1 MKYRISHLT
10 RYRYE
15 GVVPIGYSRVC
26 LAPRRSATQ
35 EPVRTQLEIGPAPA
49 YLSQR
54 AEDYYGNEVHY
65 FSVQEPH
72 SALEITAH
80 SEVRLTPK
88 PAPDLLASLPWEQ
101 VRELLARAETDETL
115 DAYQFTFGSDSV
127 AISDALRDYA
137 RTSFPPET
145 PLLAGASDLMRRI
158 YREFTYDP
166 TATTVATPIA
176 EVLAHRRGVCQ
187 DFAHVQIGCLRALG
201 LAARYVSGYIAPRQA
216 ATGAAFVGAQ
226 ASHAWLSVYSPGQG
240 WIDLDP
246 TNNVLPSMEH
256 ITLAWGRDYDEVAP
270 VRGVILGGG
279 AQELDV
285 DVSVMRVEDAA

>member
-10 RYRYE
+10 RYLYE
-15 GVVPIGYSRVC
+15 EEVPIGYSRVC
-26 LAPRRSATQ
+26 LAPRRTALQ
-35 EPVRTQLEIGPAPA
+35 EPERTQLEIGPAPA

-72 SALEITAH
+72 RALEITAH
-80 SEVRLTPK
+80 SEVRLEPTPAVD
-88 PAPDLLASLPWEQ
+88 PAASLPWEQ
-101 VRELLARAETDETL
+101 VRTLLAGAETDETL
-115 DAYQFTFGSDSV
+115 DAYQFRFGSDSV

-137 RTSFPPET
+137 RKSFGPGT
-145 PLLAGASDLMRRI
+145 PILLGAADLMTRI
-158 YREFTYDP
+158 YEEFTYDP
-166 TATTVATPIA
+166 TATTVTTPIA

-201 LAARYVSGYIAPRQA
+201 LAARYVSGYIAPRQS
-216 ATGAAFVGAQ
+216 ATGTAFVGAQ

-240 WIDLDP
+240 WVDVDP
-246 TNNVLPSMEH
+246 TNNVLPSIEH

-279 AQELDV
+279 GQQLE
-285 DVSVMRVEDAA
+285 VSVSVVRADEAA

>member
-26 LAPRRSATQ
+26 LAPRRSAAQ
-35 EPVRTQLEIGPAPA
+35 EPLRTQLEINPAPA

-80 SEVRLTPK
+80 SEVRLTPAA
-88 PAPDLLASLPWEQ
+88 PADPKASLPWEQ
-101 VRELLARAETDETL
+101 VRAQLAQAETNEML

-127 AISDALRDYA
+127 SISDALRDYA
-137 RTSFPPET
+137 RQSFPPGIRI
-145 PLLAGASDLMRRI
+145 LAGTIDLMSRI
-158 YREFTYDP
+158 HREFTYDP
-166 TATTVATPIA
+166 TATTVTTPIA

-240 WIDLDP
+240 WVDVDP
-246 TNNVLPSMEH
+246 TNNMLPSIEH

-279 AQELDV
+279 MQQLEV
-285 DVSVMRVEDAA
+285 NVSVVRADEAA